1 MWGVLL
7 ALAGGVFVVIGI
19 ISGEPGIDVVAG
31 VVGIGIGAALLGAH
45 LGGRGIVLGLV
56 LAAVGGFGG
65 WVFEQFHD
73 GASIDAYAVS
83 AGGLGGSGYVGIVH
97 NHEEKEATVTC
108 QLEALDPGGGVIGTA
123 EVTVRNM
130 PPNSDR
136 EVDGEVDVPG
146 LGTETIQVQN
156 DLRGSCSTGASS

>member
-7 ALAGGVFVVIGI
+7 SLAGGVFVVIGI
-19 ISGEPGIDVVAG
+19 ISDEPGIDVVAG
-31 VVGIGIGAALLGAH
+31 VVGIVIGAALLAAYSGVP
-45 LGGRGIVLGLV
+45 GIVLGLA
-56 LAAVGGFGG
+56 LAALGGFGG

-73 GASIDAYAVS
+73 GASIDAYALS

-97 NHEEKEATVTC
+97 NHEEHVATVNC
-108 QLEALDPGGGVIGTA
+108 QLEALDPSGGVIGRA
-123 EVTVRNM
+123 EVTVPNM

-146 LGTETIQVQN
+146 ITTEPIQVQES
-156 DLRGSCSTGASS
+156 LRGSCTTAVE